1 MKTISLKKVSAVA
14 VASLGFGLLSV
25 VPASA
30 VQTLI
35 AVNDI
40 EMTGTGSSGAYVLSG
55 AASIANTAT
64 VTTAT
69 PVAYGWGI
77 TDPSG
82 NVSYI
87 GTDFANATVG
97 TVSAVASKASTLT
110 FATGF
115 LAQTGK
121 WSISIV
127 SEDADATELNTQA
140 EIVTAIAATSESE
153 DIFVY
158 KTTPSYT
165 GGTGRTVTSA
175 TAIAQ
180 TLNGVVTANIVS
192 DDTSA
197 SYVVTTSGVGTL
209 TSAFANNAGYASSAL
224 TSTTGDTVT
233 NNNGTNASGGVT
245 WTPAVAKKSFIQVKT
260 SSAVAG
266 SQTISVTPLNASG
279 TPGTPVT
286 ATITWGATPV
296 ISASTSGATAYVLA
310 GTSVS
315 GSADASIVVAKT
327 AATKAGNIIMRIND
341 QDGNPLY
348 GQVVSATISGP
359 GLVEIDCDSS
369 YGDETGLA
377 RTDSATCSSSENYI
391 TVGINADGTSG
402 VGVVT
407 VAVGSTTLTTKSVS
421 FYDSPATVEAKQ
433 NHKVLSSAG
442 AAAGIAAAAS
452 AGTGAD
458 IANTPA
464 VILTVKDKNG
474 ILIPGLTAAASSV
487 TAVASDTTVLSETIT
502 MAQNDGS
509 GAANTAK
516 GTYNVQVTSVAKASG
531 STATLKFRVVVS
543 ASAGTFVESA
553 PLTYTL
559 GGSVASVALSL
570 DKSSYTQGEAASA
583 TLTLKD
589 SSGNAA
595 RDGDHS
601 DILTGALTSSLPI
614 TSTLSYNATATTVSS
629 LGGVAVKKFNAP
641 AIGGAWTVTGTTGTG
656 PATTAE
662 KGKALTASATIADPN
677 AGLLTQIDALN
688 AKIVALNALIAKIM
702 KKLGVK

>member
-1 MKTISLKKVSAVA
+1 VKTISLKKVAVVA

-25 VPASA
+25 VPANATAA
-30 VQTLI
+30 VDANMAQ
-35 AVNDI
+35 
-40 EMTGTGSSGAYVLSG
+40 TGTAGTDGSYVLAG
-55 AASIANTAT
+55 AAATAINS
-64 VTTAT
+64 VTTDTAL
-69 PVAYGWGI
+69 ACGYKI
-77 TDPSG
+77 TDPTG
-82 NVSYI
+82 TVSYI
-87 GTDFANATVG
+87 GTGVANATVG
-97 TVSAVASKASTLT
+97 TATIAASVCTLT
-110 FATGF
+110 FATSF
-115 LAQTGK
+115 LTATGK
-121 WSISIV
+121 YSIGYVADTVAADLNTEAKIITAYGQAAS
-127 SEDADATELNTQA
+127 SED
-140 EIVTAIAATSESE
+140 TSF
-153 DIFVY
+153 FVY

-197 SYVVTTSGVGTL
+197 SYVVTASGVGSL

-224 TSTTGDTVT
+224 ASTTGDTVT

-245 WTPAVAKKSFIQVKT
+245 WTPNVAKKSFIQVKA

-266 SQTISVTPLNASG
+266 TQTISVTPLNSSG

-296 ISASTSGATAYVLA
+296 VAAGTTTAFLAAGDATSASS
-310 GTSVS
+310 
-315 GSADASIVVAKT
+315 DAPVVVAKAVGT
-327 AATKAGNIIMRIND
+327 QAGNILMRIKD
-341 QDGNPLY
+341 QDANVLF
-348 GQVVSATISGP
+348 GQAVAATITGP
-359 GLVEIDCDSS
+359 GLIKVVCGTSFVDSA
-369 YGDETGLA
+369 GDA
-377 RTDSATCSSSENYI
+377 RTSSDTCTSSEDFVVVSI
-391 TVGINADGTSG
+391 QGDGTSG
-402 VGVVT
+402 AGVVT
-407 VAVGSTTLTTKSVS
+407 VTSGTTTLTTKTVY

-442 AAAGIAAAAS
+442 AVAGITPAAN

-474 ILIPGLTAAASSV
+474 ILVPGLTAASTSV
-487 TAVASDTTVLSETIT
+487 TAVSSDTTVMSETIT
-502 MAQNDGS
+502 MVASDGT
-509 GAANTAK
+509 GAANTAA
-516 GTYNVQVTSVAKASG
+516 GTYNVQVGSVAKASG

-543 ASAGTFVESA
+543 AALGTFVESA

-559 GGSVASVALSL
+559 GGAPASVALSL
-570 DKSSYTQGEAASA
+570 DKSSYTQGQAAVA

-595 RDGDHS
+595 RDGDHAN
-601 DILTGALTSSLPI
+601 ILTAALTSSLPL
-614 TSTLSYNATATTVSS
+614 TSTLYGTTVSS
-629 LGGVAVKKFNAP
+629 LGGVATAKLNAP
-641 AIGGAWTVTGTTGTG
+641 VIGGTWTVSGTTGTG
-656 PATTAE
+656 PATAAE